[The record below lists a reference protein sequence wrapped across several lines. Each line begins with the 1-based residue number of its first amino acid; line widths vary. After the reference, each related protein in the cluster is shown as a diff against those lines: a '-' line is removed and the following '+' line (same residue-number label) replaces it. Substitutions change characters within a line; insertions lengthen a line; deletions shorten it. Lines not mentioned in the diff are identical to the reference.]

1 MFDDIVDLIRILF
14 YLLAFIFFMMAMPFV
29 LLHVAEHWNDDE
41 YPHCGFS
48 PECPEY
54 IAPEESDLATRQ

>member
-1 MFDDIVDLIRILF
+1 MFDDFVDLIRILF
-14 YLLAFIFFMMAMPFV
+14 YLLAFMFFMMAMPFV

-41 YPHCGFS
+41 YPHSGFS

-54 IAPEESDLATRQ
+54 IAPEESDLACQ